1 MTLDIIDVVAAVV
14 IALVGNGLIGNY
26 LLQRERS
33 NHEQR
38 LEHLRTELETKIRTL
53 QAALDRT
60 ILVHRVQ
67 FEAEFAALREI
78 WSKVAAVRAS
88 MGLVR
93 PMMDIVP
100 ANETKEQR
108 EAREHERFSTFNN
121 DLGDLIRAVDY
132 QSPFIPREIYERLET
147 LIQTARAEL
156 SEVAV
161 ERPDRERL
169 GITDWFKRGRESYLE
184 LCAEANRVSDLIRAR
199 LERLTVLD

>member
-1 MTLDIIDVVAAVV
+1 
-14 IALVGNGLIGNY
+14 
-26 LLQRERS
+26 
-33 NHEQR
+33 
-38 LEHLRTELETKIRTL
+38 
-53 QAALDRT
+53 
-60 ILVHRVQ
+60 
-67 FEAEFAALREI
+67 
-78 WSKVAAVRAS
+78 
-88 MGLVR
+88 
-93 PMMDIVP
+93 
-100 ANETKEQR
+100 QR

-199 LERLTVLD
+199 LERLT

>member
-1 MTLDIIDVVAAVV
+1 MTLDIIDVVAAAV
-14 IALVGNGLIGNY
+14 IALVGNGLLGSY
-26 LLQRERS
+26 LLQRDRSRNERK
-33 NHEQR
+33 
-38 LEHLRTELETKIRTL
+38 LEHLRTELETKMRTL